1 MAQLNHSTTSGKKR
15 KHAENLKE
23 TLYLKIAKIIEEQIQ
38 NETLRLGEKLPSI
51 RSAQKLYNVSIN
63 TAKQAYLELESRS
76 LIESRPKS
84 GYYVSKTSQR
94 KLALPTVAKISGTEK
109 EKTPEDLIDKVF
121 GTIAKSDFTQ
131 FALGIPGKNF
141 LPLAKLNKSLIN
153 TIRRRNDGGTNYEP
167 VQGNEH
173 LLREVAKWALVLEG
187 KITEDDL
194 VITSGAMNAIYN
206 ALMAVT
212 KPGDS
217 VAVESPV
224 YFGFLQAIQL
234 LGLKAVEIPTHPIFG
249 VDLDA
254 LKKVLPNIAACCF
267 VTNFNNPLGFQMPDE
282 NKKELVRLI
291 TEYNVP
297 LIEDDIYGNL
307 FFGAE
312 RPKPCKF
319 YDEAGLVLWSG
330 SVSKTLAPGYRVGW
344 IAPGKFKDKII
355 RQKLVQTVC
364 NPSLYS
370 DVIADFLE
378 HGRYDHHLR
387 TFRNKLY
394 ANYQQ
399 IQRAVETYFPDN
411 TKISQP
417 KGGFMLWLE
426 LDKRICTEDLYDAA
440 GSQKIN
446 FAPGRMFSQY
456 NQYNNCM
463 RLNYALE
470 WTDRVENDLEKLG
483 KLIKNSI

>member
-1 MAQLNHSTTSGKKR
+1 MPEKLATMER
-15 KHAENLKE
+15 KE
-23 TLYLKIAKIIEEQIQ
+23 TLYLKIAKIIEEQIH
-38 NETLRLGEKLPSI
+38 NEILLLGDKLPSI
-51 RSAQKLYNVSIN
+51 RSIQKLHNVSIN

-94 KLALPTVAKISGTEK
+94 KLALPSIANIVISEK
-109 EKTPEDLIDKVF
+109 EKTPEDLISKVF
-121 GTIAKSDFTQ
+121 GTISKSDVTQ
-131 FALGIPGKNF
+131 FALGIPGQNF
-141 LPLAKLNKSLIN
+141 LPLAKLNKGVVN
-153 TIRRRNDGGTNYEP
+153 AIRKRNDGGTAYEP

-173 LLREVAKWALVLEG
+173 LRREIAKWAQVLEG

-212 KPGDS
+212 QPGDL
-217 VAVESPV
+217 VAVESPA
-224 YFGFLQAIQL
+224 YFGLLQAIQL
-234 LGLKAVEIPTHPIFG
+234 LGLKAVEIPTHPVFG

-254 LKKVLPNIAACCF
+254 LKKVLPKISACCF
-267 VTNFNNPLGFQMPDE
+267 VTNFNNPMGFQMPDD

-291 TEYNVP
+291 TAYNVP

-307 FFGAE
+307 YFGSE

-319 YDEAGLVLWSG
+319 YDEAGLVLWAG

-387 TFRNKLY
+387 SFRNKLY
-394 ANYQQ
+394 ANYLQ
-399 IQRAVETYFPDN
+399 IQRAVEMYFPDN

-426 LDKRICTEDLYDAA
+426 LDKRICTADLYDAA
-440 GSQKIN
+440 GTKKIN
-446 FAPGRMFSQY
+446 FAPGRMFSQH

-470 WTDRVENDLEKLG
+470 WTDRVEADLERLG
-483 KLIKNSI
+483 KLVKNSI